1 MKIAS
6 IKYNKPSGEYE
17 IKTRDS
23 KTGKLSITFSN
34 HLNDAEIKFTSRALT
49 HENKDFI
56 IWVK

>member
-1 MKIAS
+1 MKMVS
-6 IKYNKPSGEYE
+6 IKYNKRSGEYE
-17 IKTRDS
+17 IKTRDP

-34 HLNDAEIKFTSRALT
+34 HLNDAETIFTLRVSK